1 MHHKL
6 LAVPLILRN
15 FALREQSFSEF
26 IILVV
31 VVRGIDIEGALSKN
45 YMYIYKGLK
54 PWHGFP
60 PVAVNERSPDGW

>member
-1 MHHKL
+1 MHYKL

-31 VVRGIDIEGALSKN
+31 VVRGIDIEGHFHKFICTYVGTKTLARVPASRGKRA
-45 YMYIYKGLK
+45 
-54 PWHGFP
+54 F
-60 PVAVNERSPDGW
+60 A

>member
-31 VVRGIDIEGALSKN
+31 VVRGNNIEGALSKT
-45 YMYIYKGLK
+45 YMYIY
-54 PWHGFP
+54 
-60 PVAVNERSPDGW
+60 RD